1 MVDDEKAVVALL
13 RGWIEPHGMAI
24 DVASDGL
31 EALEKARQNR
41 PDVILLDAIMPVLSG
56 LAALEEM
63 KRDPDLCDIP
73 VLILS
78 GVGETQDKV
87 YALDLGATDYLTKP
101 FKPQE
106 LMARLR
112 TALRGKLQQDEWRLG
127 ARQASTRIDCLPAPY
142 VGLDRDGIVVAWNQ
156 EAAKATGVEPG
167 RVLGGAATEVLAFPG
182 EAPWARGLDH
192 AGPAHVRTPS
202 GLMPVRALG
211 RALPEEDGGG
221 YGLVLLP
228 SE

>member
-1 MVDDEKAVVALL
+1 MDDEKAVVALL

-41 PDVILLDAIMPVLSG
+41 PDIILLDAIMPVLGG
-56 LAALEEM
+56 LAALEEL

-106 LMARLR
+106 LMARIR
-112 TALRGKLQQDEWRLG
+112 TALRSKLQQDEWRLG
-127 ARQASTRIDCLPAPY
+127 MRRASTRLDCLPAPY
-142 VGLDRDGIVVAWNQ
+142 LGLDADGLVVTWNR
-156 EAAKATGVEPG
+156 EAAKATGLEPR
-167 RVLGGAATEVLAFPG
+167 RVLGEPATAVLAFPG

-192 AGPAHVRTPS
+192 DGPAQVRTPS
-202 GLMPVRALG
+202 GLMPVRVLG

-221 YGLVLLP
+221 YGLLLLP